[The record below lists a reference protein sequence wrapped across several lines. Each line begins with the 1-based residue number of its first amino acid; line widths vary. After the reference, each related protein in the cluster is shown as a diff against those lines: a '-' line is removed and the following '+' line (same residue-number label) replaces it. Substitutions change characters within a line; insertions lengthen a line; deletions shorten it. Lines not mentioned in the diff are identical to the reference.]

1 MRGYVCQPSSG
12 ATLCSDGEDPVLS
25 EREEL
30 TTFALELADAA
41 DRISMRH
48 FRRRPRVDRKPDRTY
63 VTQAD
68 TAIELELRAR
78 IEKKY
83 PAHGVLAEEY
93 GDRSSNQETRWIID
107 PIDAT
112 HSYLRG
118 VPAFATLIALER
130 AGVLEVGVISAP
142 AMSERWHAVRGGGAW
157 SGKRRLRVSQ
167 VGQLEDAQ
175 VFYASRTAFATAGK
189 QRGFDA
195 VVQAAWRDRGFG
207 DFWGYALVAEGAGE
221 AMFEPE
227 LYSWDLAAPLI
238 LVEEAGGRLTDF
250 TGKRTYAGGNA
261 LASNGLL
268 HDLIL
273 EKLNG
278 T

>member
-1 MRGYVCQPSSG
+1 M
-12 ATLCSDGEDPVLS
+12 A
-25 EREEL
+25 
-30 TTFALELADAA
+30 FALELADAA
-41 DRISMRH
+41 DRISMRY
-48 FRRRPRVDRKPDRTY
+48 FRRRPRVDRKPDRTF

-68 TAIELELRAR
+68 TAIELELRER

-93 GDRSSNQETRWIID
+93 GDRTSDKEIRWIID

-130 AGVLEVGVISAP
+130 ADVLEVGVMSAP
-142 AMSERWHAVRGGGAW
+142 ALHERWHALRGGGAW
-157 SGKRRLRVSQ
+157 AGKRRLQVSKIA
-167 VGQLEDAQ
+167 QLEDAQ
-175 VFYASRTAFATAGK
+175 VFYASRTAFTAVGK
-189 QRGFDA
+189 ERGFDA
-195 VVQAAWRDRGFG
+195 IVSAAWRDRGFG

-250 TGKRTYAGGNA
+250 KGRRTYAGGNA
-261 LASNGLL
+261 VASNGLL
-268 HDLIL
+268 HETIL
-273 EKLNG
+273 EKLNQA
-278 T
+278 